1 MTLPTPSLS
10 QHTSRTYVG
19 IYGERSQDGSADFN
33 LRVLG
38 IVRGSQSDEMKAP
51 KRLVNRRAVCCP
63 QVALN
68 LGIGALLMLPLLQ
81 SQGPP
86 RTFAS

>member
-19 IYGERSQDGSADFN
+19 VYGERSKDGSADFN

-38 IVRGSQSDEMKAP
+38 IVRGSQSDET
-51 KRLVNRRAVCCP
+51 RL
-63 QVALN
+63 QKDW
-68 LGIGALLMLPLLQ
+68 
-81 SQGPP
+81 
-86 RTFAS
+86 